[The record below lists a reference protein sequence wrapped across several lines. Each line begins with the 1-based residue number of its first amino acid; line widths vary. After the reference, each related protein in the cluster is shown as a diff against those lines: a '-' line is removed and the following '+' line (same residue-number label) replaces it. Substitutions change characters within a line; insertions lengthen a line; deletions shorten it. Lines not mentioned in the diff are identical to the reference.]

1 MQFSGFY
8 VPLSRQKHKDMK
20 KLAFLFVTLTVL
32 LACSDEKAPFNYR
45 GLPLSLTSTQFV
57 DSMLARGFAVDS
69 VASDSGKTVVFANKD
84 VKYRVLMAFTGDKIA
99 AVQENYSFST
109 NDSTRQLWQELRDGL
124 EKDLDAWPNC
134 PILKDDHKKAD
145 FETDGGFVSVILENT
160 YKPTL
165 MVLYQVKKEKKQ

>member
-1 MQFSGFY
+1 M
-8 VPLSRQKHKDMK
+8 
-20 KLAFLFVTLTVL
+20 TLTVL

-69 VASDSGKTVVFANKD
+69 VASDSGKTVVFASKD

-109 NDSTRQLWQELRDGL
+109 NDSTRHLWQELRDGL
-124 EKDLDAWPNC
+124 EKELGAWPNC
-134 PILKDDHKKAD
+134 PILKDDHKVAKFDAS
-145 FETDGGFVSVILENT
+145 DGLITVILENT

-165 MVLYQVKKEKKQ
+165 SVRYDPKKE

>member
-69 VASDSGKTVVFANKD
+69 VASDSGKTVVFAGKD
-84 VKYRVLMAFTGDKIA
+84 VKYRVLMAFQGDKIA
-99 AVQENYSFST
+99 AVQENYAFST

-124 EKDLDAWPNC
+124 EKELGAWPNC
-134 PILKDDHKKAD
+134 PILKDDHKVAKFDAS
-145 FETDGGFVSVILENT
+145 DGLITVILENT

-165 MVLYQVKKEKKQ
+165 SVRYDPKKE

>member
-69 VASDSGKTVVFANKD
+69 VGS
-84 VKYRVLMAFTGDKIA
+84 RLC
-99 AVQENYSFST
+99 
-109 NDSTRQLWQELRDGL
+109 RR
-124 EKDLDAWPNC
+124 
-134 PILKDDHKKAD
+134 
-145 FETDGGFVSVILENT
+145 
-160 YKPTL
+160 
-165 MVLYQVKKEKKQ
+165 